1 MVKELLEALM
11 GEEWEICLESHPT
24 KANGCYTRDLL
35 AS

>member
-1 MVKELLEALM
+1 MVKELLEAPM
-11 GEEWEICLESHPT
+11 REEWEICLESHPT

>member
-24 KANGCYTRDLL
+24 KANGCYTHDLL
-35 AS
+35 VS